1 MKQIKFITTFS
12 KNGYHVYGKNWIN
25 SFMEKT
31 NIFSNITANVYID
44 SFYENILKNNE
55 KIKFFEYEKE
65 IPLRNEWEKIYRK
78 ESIHNNHNK
87 ELAVK
92 FSYKSFV
99 ILHELVHTDV
109 DYLIWLDADCEF
121 LSDDFL
127 NWPKNLIGENFV
139 ACQKE
144 DTVEHIETGIVI
156 FNINHNDKKVFVEKL
171 KSFYMESKQFNNF
184 GQFFDGYVI
193 GRTLNTIKINF
204 LNLNEKYGIGGIQS
218 DPNCT
223 FLNPEIKKRFIHNI
237 GITGKKKY
245 DEWSLYS
252 DDKFF
257 SLIPGANNITPQEKK
272 TRRLKKL
279 KELKDRKIINNNE
292 VI

>member
-12 KNGYHVYGKNWIN
+12 KNGYQVYGKTWIN

-31 NIFSNITANVYID
+31 NLFDNITANIYID
-44 SFYENILKNNE
+44 NFDENILKNNE
-55 KIKFFEYEKE
+55 KIKFFNYEKQ
-65 IPLRNEWEKIYRK
+65 IPLRFEWEKIYRK
-78 ESIHNNHNK
+78 ETIHNNHNK
-87 ELAVK
+87 DLSIK

-99 ILHELVHTDV
+99 ILHELTHTNV

-121 LSDDFL
+121 LSDDFF
-127 NWPKNLIGENFV
+127 NWPENLINENFI

-144 DTVEHIETGIVI
+144 DDQEHIETGIII
-156 FNINHNDKKVFVEKL
+156 FNMNHDDKKVFVEKF
-171 KSFYMESKQFNNF
+171 KSLYMESKEFNNF
-184 GQFFDGYVI
+184 GQFFDGYAI

-237 GITGKKKY
+237 GITGKRKY
-245 DEWSLYS
+245 DEWPLYS

-257 SLIPGANNITPQEKK
+257 SLIPGANDITPEQRKQRILKRMEEINKQNVKK
-272 TRRLKKL
+272 
-279 KELKDRKIINNNE
+279 
-292 VI
+292 